1 MENRQEIVTHFINL
15 LQGCET
21 GIREFQ
27 EGFSKDPLHA
37 LNWGDSVFKQ
47 TALADIVKM
56 VLYNL
61 KEDSGFKALPID
73 EIEKN
78 LERMLLNH
86 NLCYSH
92 STSQCSNLLYT
103 YKGEAIAEC
112 LEQICYFK

>member
-1 MENRQEIVTHFINL
+1 MENRQEVVTHFINF
-15 LQGCET
+15 LQGCGT

-37 LNWGDSVFKQ
+37 LNWGDPVFKQ
-47 TALADIVKM
+47 VVLADVINT
-56 VLYNL
+56 VLSKFEVDL
-61 KEDSGFKALPID
+61 SIHRV
-73 EIEKN
+73 EKN

-112 LEQICYFK
+112 LEQIRYFK